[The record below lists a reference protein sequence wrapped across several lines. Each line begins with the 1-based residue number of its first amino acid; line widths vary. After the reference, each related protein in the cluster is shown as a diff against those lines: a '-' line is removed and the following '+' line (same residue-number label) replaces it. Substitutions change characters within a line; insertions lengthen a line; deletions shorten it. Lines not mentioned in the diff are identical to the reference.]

1 MPKIAIITD
10 STATMPDELIAQYNI
25 EVAPQVLIWGEE
37 SLRDGVDI
45 TPVEFYNRLVRSD
58 VIPTTSQ
65 ATVGAF
71 KELFE
76 PHVQA
81 GDQVLAILL
90 SDKLSGTIQ
99 SAEQAKAMF
108 PGATIEIVNSN
119 TIAMS
124 LGFQVLIAARAA
136 AEGKPFEEVVALA
149 RRARDHTGVIFVV
162 DTLDYLHRGGRI
174 GGASRLLGSA
184 LNIKPLLE
192 VADGRVEPVE
202 RVRTKAKA
210 KKRLLQLVE
219 ERVKGRSPVR
229 LAALHIAA
237 EEEARAL
244 LDEAAGCCDPQE
256 TYLTTVS
263 PVIGVHVGPGT
274 VGIAYCAGI

>member
-10 STATMPDELIAQYNI
+10 STATIPDELVAQYGI

-45 TPVEFYNRLVRSD
+45 TPAEFYDRLVRSD

-76 PHVQA
+76 PHVRA
-81 GDQVLAILL
+81 GDHVLAILL

-108 PGATIEIVNSN
+108 PQATIEIVNSN

-124 LGFQVLIAARAA
+124 LGFQVLLAARAA

-149 RRARDHTGVIFVV
+149 RQARDHTGVIFVV

-192 VADGRVEPVE
+192 VTGGRVEPIE

-219 ERVKGRSPVR
+219 ERVEGRSPVR

-237 EEEARAL
+237 EEEAREL
-244 LDEAAGCCDPQE
+244 LSEAVGRCDPQE
-256 TYLTTVS
+256 TYITTVS
-263 PVIGVHVGPGT
+263 PVVGVHVGPGT
-274 VGIAYCAGI
+274 VGIAYCAGL